1 MPNNKIYSIKSNY
14 NLSAAGVIRYNP
26 AAFATSQSK
35 QARGSLAMV
44 SLQKRTIVSCDIC
57 ASRMCY
63 QSSTGHLSCITG

>member
-44 SLQKRTIVSCDIC
+44 SFVTLTSCDIC
-57 ASRMCY
+57 TTGVCVV
-63 QSSTGHLSCITG
+63 SSTGHKSCLK